1 MARILCETNCTAV
14 SRFTPVSHK
23 SQVRTLHAQLPNL
36 TGMINNTTTIPTY
49 MAMREGSF
57 KPKQACGQLKSQL
70 LAALPLLT
78 LQTGDSSQSN
88 SYGGAA

>member
-1 MARILCETNCTAV
+1 
-14 SRFTPVSHK
+14 
-23 SQVRTLHAQLPNL
+23 
-36 TGMINNTTTIPTY
+36 
-49 MAMREGSF
+49 MREGSF

-88 SYGGAA
+88 SYEGAA